1 MSTTAAGD
9 PTMMLVSAFDILG
22 LPSSCRDVFEAKLAW
37 RRMIKATHPD
47 GADSINVELF
57 RSVHEAWHIVRAH
70 LEALE
75 YEAAEYVAAESPS
88 VAPAVEESAP
98 SMSWAPPVGAPQPA
112 PQPAPTP
119 APTLFDEDNDRD
131 GDDAGSG
138 WLAVLPDDPLL
149 AVPGLAVAIG
159 WLARRWLDGAVW
171 MAAPTGLLLILA
183 VVLAAVVTVG
193 MAMRRPVPRL
203 MLAAPAVVMLVEP
216 AALLLIPGLLLV
228 AVLLA
233 GRR

>member
-1 MSTTAAGD
+1 MSTAAAGD
-9 PTMMLVSAFDILG
+9 PTMMLVSAYDILG

-57 RSVHEAWHIVRAH
+57 RSVHSAWHIVRAH

-75 YEAAEYVAAESPS
+75 YEAAEYAAAEHPS
-88 VAPAVEESAP
+88 VAPVVDDPAP
-98 SMSWAPPVGAPQPA
+98 TMGWAPPVGAPQPA

-119 APTLFDEDNDRD
+119 APTLFDEDDDRD
-131 GDDAGSG
+131 GDDAGG
-138 WLAVLPDDPLL
+138 WLAVLPDDPWL
-149 AVPGLAVAIG
+149 AAPGMAAAVG

-171 MAAPTGLLLILA
+171 MAAPTGLLLVVA
-183 VVLAAVVTVG
+183 VVLAAVVTG
-193 MAMRRPVPRL
+193 AMAMRRPVPRL

-216 AALLLIPGLLLV
+216 AVLLIPGLLLV